1 MLNRRGRIII
11 TVVSLSALIIIL
23 DCIIG
28 FTMGGV
34 FTVKHWLIVIPIN
47 AVLSLLSILFIKGK
61 EYIKSKKM
69 LEPFIFIT
77 VLLVAASCL
86 FMLGLARLGTES
98 QGIQYDTV
106 IEECCSE
113 PKSPRTTV
121 KFYDKDGNL
130 QTVYVYKQMW
140 FDDESVPE
148 TGAKITIKETENA
161 FGDTL
166 YTIEKVNGRIQ
177 Q

>member
-11 TVVSLSALIIIL
+11 TVVSLSVLIIIL

-47 AVLSLLSILFIKGK
+47 ALLSLLSILFIKGK

-86 FMLGLARLGTES
+86 FMFGLARLGADS
-98 QGIQYDTV
+98 QGIQEVSGSIPLISTKQKALKPLYINGFKAFFVSFCKTV
-106 IEECCSE
+106 LFSYMM
-113 PKSPRTTV
+113 S
-121 KFYDKDGNL
+121 
-130 QTVYVYKQMW
+130 KQ
-140 FDDESVPE
+140 
-148 TGAKITIKETENA
+148 
-161 FGDTL
+161 
-166 YTIEKVNGRIQ
+166 RI
-177 Q
+177 

>member
-34 FTVKHWLIVIPIN
+34 FTIKHWLIVISIN

-86 FMLGLARLGTES
+86 FM
-98 QGIQYDTV
+98 
-106 IEECCSE
+106 
-113 PKSPRTTV
+113 
-121 KFYDKDGNL
+121 F
-130 QTVYVYKQMW
+130 
-140 FDDESVPE
+140 
-148 TGAKITIKETENA
+148 
-161 FGDTL
+161 
-166 YTIEKVNGRIQ
+166 
-177 Q
+177 